1 MPIVP
6 LFGTGF
12 TGKSS
17 NVTAQK
23 RINLYAENFSDQDKT
38 PRALYTRPG
47 LNLITQTIAAS
58 GDASN
63 GPLLG
68 AIDLYLRDGTNQGE
82 YVVAA
87 HHGAFR
93 VWTGRTTYMQG
104 GGGGDPG
111 PAGSPVS
118 IAYNGLRCFAVDG
131 ANAWWI
137 APANASYYA
146 VSTSPSTFSWTGADS
161 VCFIAGRFVVNCP
174 EYVGQFAWSALNA
187 GVMSTWDALDYATA
201 ESIPDA
207 LVAVW
212 ECRGELVLF
221 GTESIEHWA
230 PSGDSSVFARTGGA
244 TVTWGLGSRDTVAK
258 HSDGLIFVGRNKLG
272 SLQVAG
278 MAGYQVQ
285 PLSTPDIDEYLN
297 AAGAINGARAF
308 VTTIEGHAFYVLN
321 LQAKTLVY
329 DLTSGQWDEWQTDGG
344 RFAGNVGFF
353 AYGAYIVSDYRDEKV
368 YELTADALTDN
379 GSVIVKEVTTRHAFS
394 NLDRM
399 GVDEI
404 VLDAEMGVGLSTGQ
418 GSDPK
423 VMMQVSKDG
432 GHTFGNEMWRSLGKR
447 GQYGVRAQWLR
458 LGRARDW
465 VFRWRI
471 TDAVKVV
478 IMNAAARISG

>member
-1 MPIVP
+1 M
-6 LFGTGF
+6 
-12 TGKSS
+12 
-17 NVTAQK
+17 
-23 RINLYAENFSDQDKT
+23 
-38 PRALYTRPG
+38 
-47 LNLITQTIAAS
+47 
-58 GDASN
+58 
-63 GPLLG
+63 
-68 AIDLYLRDGTNQGE
+68 
-82 YVVAA
+82 
-87 HHGAFR
+87 
-93 VWTGRTTYMQG
+93 
-104 GGGGDPG
+104 
-111 PAGSPVS
+111 
-118 IAYNGLRCFAVDG
+118 
-131 ANAWWI
+131 
-137 APANASYYA
+137 
-146 VSTSPSTFSWTGADS
+146 
-161 VCFIAGRFVVNCP
+161 
-174 EYVGQFAWSALNA
+174 
-187 GVMSTWDALDYATA
+187 
-201 ESIPDA
+201 PDA
-207 LVAVW
+207 
-212 ECRGELVLF
+212 
-221 GTESIEHWA
+221 I
-230 PSGDSSVFARTGGA
+230 
-244 TVTWGLGSRDTVAK
+244 
-258 HSDGLIFVGRNKLG
+258 VGV
-272 SLQVAG
+272 S
-278 MAGYQVQ
+278 
-285 PLSTPDIDEYLN
+285 
-297 AAGAINGARAF
+297 AGAINGARAF

-447 GQYGVRAQWLR
+447 GQYGARAQWLR

>member
-1 MPIVP
+1 M
-6 LFGTGF
+6 
-12 TGKSS
+12 
-17 NVTAQK
+17 
-23 RINLYAENFSDQDKT
+23 
-38 PRALYTRPG
+38 
-47 LNLITQTIAAS
+47 
-58 GDASN
+58 
-63 GPLLG
+63 
-68 AIDLYLRDGTNQGE
+68 
-82 YVVAA
+82 
-87 HHGAFR
+87 
-93 VWTGRTTYMQG
+93 
-104 GGGGDPG
+104 
-111 PAGSPVS
+111 
-118 IAYNGLRCFAVDG
+118 
-131 ANAWWI
+131 
-137 APANASYYA
+137 
-146 VSTSPSTFSWTGADS
+146 
-161 VCFIAGRFVVNCP
+161 
-174 EYVGQFAWSALNA
+174 
-187 GVMSTWDALDYATA
+187 
-201 ESIPDA
+201 
-207 LVAVW
+207 W

-447 GQYGVRAQWLR
+447 GQYGARAQWLR